1 MKKILI
7 VLIALTVSIYAQ
19 EAGLVKVTG
28 DRVSLRAAP
37 EVTAVLLDRAMS
49 GDELVLKDN
58 SNSEWVGVEPP
69 ETVDLWVSR
78 DFIRD
83 GIVLP
88 AKLNVRS
95 GPSLSHHVVGVLKK
109 GEPVTVRSEVDGWL
123 RISPTPETTVWI
135 SRKYTEVTVPEPAI
149 PEESV
154 AVSSPA
160 EKPVIETPVI
170 PAEPGEAD
178 VEIETPQEEVLQM
191 TAVPPEQKMTTAAV
205 TAEVSGSGTL
215 RVDPNKE
222 QGVEESFSGVLQPAD
237 SILYKLVDPGF
248 EEITVCYVLG
258 NQDQMNAYA
267 QLPLK
272 LTGKVYW
279 AEGMDMPVI
288 RPDKIQVLDSVPNG

>member
-1 MKKILI
+1 MKKILT
-7 VLIALTVSIYAQ
+7 VLIVLTVSIYAQ

-154 AVSSPA
+154 AAFSPA

-178 VEIETPQEEVLQM
+178 VEIEIPQEEVLQM